1 MYCPNCKFEY
11 EAGVFKCPDCD
22 EYLVDQLPC
31 DDEYPEENEFNWVQL
46 ARLNSDQYAEMLK
59 EVLEKKNIPV
69 ILHSGAGHFGI
80 TGQMG
85 VTSRP
90 VGGAYSILVPE
101 EFVVEAD
108 NEGLA
113 ILGEEWEKARLIE
126 IEIEEE
132 EDDDEGKE

>member
-1 MYCPNCKFEY
+1 MYCPKCKFEY
-11 EAGVFKCPDCD
+11 EAGIFKCPDCD

-31 DDEYPEENEFNWVQL
+31 DDDAPAEQEYNWVQL

-59 EVLEKKNIPV
+59 DVLEQKNIPV

-85 VTSRP
+85 VIARP
-90 VGGAYSILVPE
+90 VGGSYSILVPE
-101 EFVVEAD
+101 EYLIDAN

-113 ILGEEWEKARLIE
+113 LLGDEWEKSKLID
-126 IEIEEE
+126 IEEDE
-132 EDDDEGKE
+132 E